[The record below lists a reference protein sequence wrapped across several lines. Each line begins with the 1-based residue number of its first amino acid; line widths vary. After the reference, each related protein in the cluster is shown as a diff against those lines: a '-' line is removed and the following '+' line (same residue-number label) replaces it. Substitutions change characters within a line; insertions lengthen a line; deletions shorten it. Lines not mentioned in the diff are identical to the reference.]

1 MKVRLKTFSSHNNN
15 NLILEKRA
23 VKLPTNQN
31 IFLGKRSLKSIDQ
44 SDKANKGEIA
54 DDEESVTSLEYYN
67 TTTSIVRFAIDLDVN
82 SLPKH
87 SDEDRWSWEGD
98 NDAAPLA
105 GSDEL
110 GASPNKMEESL
121 SNIEDDNIPPPNP
134 SRFSITKFHTDTDS
148 TANDSLTGPRC
159 FLNKIYTISV
169 ISLLHQ

>member
-1 MKVRLKTFSSHNNN
+1 M
-15 NLILEKRA
+15 
-23 VKLPTNQN
+23 
-31 IFLGKRSLKSIDQ
+31 KSIDQ
-44 SDKANKGEIA
+44 SDQSNKGEVA

-110 GASPNKMEESL
+110 GASPNKMEESIGT
-121 SNIEDDNIPPPNP
+121 IENDNKPPPNL
-134 SRFSITKFHTDTDS
+134 SRFSIIKFHTETDS
-148 TANDSLTGPRC
+148 AANDSSTGPR
-159 FLNKIYTISV
+159 
-169 ISLLHQ
+169 

>member
-1 MKVRLKTFSSHNNN
+1 MKIFSSHNNN

-121 SNIEDDNIPPPNP
+121 STIEDDNIPPPTP

-169 ISLLHQ
+169 ISLSHQ

>member
-1 MKVRLKTFSSHNNN
+1 M
-15 NLILEKRA
+15 ILEKRA
-23 VKLPTNQN
+23 VKLPTNQKN
-31 IFLGKRSLKSIDQ
+31 FLGKRSLKSIDQ

-98 NDAAPLA
+98 NDSAPLA

-110 GASPNKMEESL
+110 GTSPNKTEETIST
-121 SNIEDDNIPPPNP
+121 IEDDSKAPPNP
-134 SRFSITKFHTDTDS
+134 SRFSITKFHTETDS
-148 TANDSLTGPRC
+148 AANDSSTGPRY
-159 FLNKIYTISV
+159 FFDQTIHN
-169 ISLLHQ
+169 LRR